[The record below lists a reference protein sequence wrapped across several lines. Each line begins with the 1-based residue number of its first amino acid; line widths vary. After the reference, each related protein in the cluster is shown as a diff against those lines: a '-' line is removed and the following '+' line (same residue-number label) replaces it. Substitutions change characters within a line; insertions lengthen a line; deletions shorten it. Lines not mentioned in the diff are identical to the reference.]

1 MNISNIEISNQSQPF
16 IIAEMSGNHN
26 QSIEKAFRII
36 ESAHKAGAHAI
47 KLQTYTADSITLN
60 LKEKEFVINDSN
72 SLWNGETL
80 YDLYT
85 KAHTPWD
92 WHDKLFKKASEL
104 GIVCFSSPFSEEA
117 VDFLED
123 LNTPAYKIASFENFH
138 LPLIKKVALT
148 KKPIIISSGLASLS
162 ELSESIEVIKE
173 YGSGDFAVLKCT
185 SSYPANPKNSNI
197 LSIPHMKKL
206 FNCEIGLSDHTL
218 GIGASIA
225 AISHGASII
234 EKHFTID
241 RSEGGVDSAFSL
253 DPSELNSLVVES
265 RRAWESLGSVK
276 YGPTDDEKKSLI
288 FRRSI
293 YVAEDLN
300 KGEKLTKKNLRIVRP
315 GLGISPKYYNLLLNK
330 KVIKDTKKGTPFNWD
345 LVTK

>member
-1 MNISNIEISNQSQPF
+1 MKISNIEISNHNQPF
-16 IIAEMSGNHN
+16 IIAEMSGNHD
-26 QSIEKAFRII
+26 QSIDKAFRII

-60 LKEKEFVINDSN
+60 VNKEEFVINDNN

-80 YDLYT
+80 YELYR

-104 GIVCFSSPFSEEA
+104 GIICFSSPFSEEA
-117 VDFLED
+117 VDFLEE

-162 ELSESIEVIKE
+162 ELNESIEIIKK

-197 LSIPHMKKL
+197 LSIPHMRKL

-218 GIGASIA
+218 GIGTSIA

-253 DPSELNSLVVES
+253 NPTELNSLVVES
-265 RRAWESLGSVK
+265 KRAWESLGSVK
-276 YGPTDDEKKSLI
+276 YGPTKDEENSLI

-293 YVAEDLN
+293 YIAEDVS
-300 KGEKLTKKNLRIVRP
+300 KGEKLTNKNLKIVRP
-315 GLGISPKYYNLLLNK
+315 SLGLSPRYFNTLLNK
-330 KVIKDTKKGTPFNWD
+330 KVIKDVKKGTPFNWD
-345 LVTK
+345 LVIK